1 MARRIR
7 LTVFARL
14 LLVLLI
20 LVPAAWFGAAWLNE
34 EDPIDSLRRWLGQDE
49 AVVMVEQD
57 QPTPP
62 AEEAVPQPGP
72 AAPAI
77 DVDSLQR
84 ANAALQKTIE
94 ELRDELR
101 FKSRLVDELRHEVD
115 SLKKRIW
122 QLENE

>member
-14 LLVLLI
+14 LLVMLI

-49 AVVMVEQD
+49 AVVMVEEQPSEPEAE
-57 QPTPP
+57 QPPTPQP
-62 AEEAVPQPGP
+62 ATSSV
-72 AAPAI
+72 
-77 DVDSLQR
+77 DVDSLRR
-84 ANAALQKTIE
+84 ANAALQQSIE
-94 ELRDELR
+94 ELREELH
-101 FKSRLVDELRHEVD
+101 FKNRLVEELRHEVD